1 MAMPSYLVGKT
12 KSKSTELAGS
22 NLLKPALNLTTG
34 PQNPECS
41 GYTTTTNKRCERYPK
56 EAKTIGEN
64 TMKDKFSLVKSF
76 LHEMEISI
84 IKEDEAEELVIVEDE
99 ENGIKNL
106 VIDCE
111 SPIVVIEQLIMKVP
125 AQTEKLY
132 KRLLQLNREL
142 VHGAFTLDDNE
153 NFIIFR
159 DTLQLENLD
168 RNELEG
174 SIHALSLALSEH
186 GSELLEYSTH

>member
-1 MAMPSYLVGKT
+1 
-12 KSKSTELAGS
+12 
-22 NLLKPALNLTTG
+22 
-34 PQNPECS
+34 
-41 GYTTTTNKRCERYPK
+41 
-56 EAKTIGEN
+56 
-64 TMKDKFSLVKSF
+64 MKDKFNLIKGF
-76 LHEMEISI
+76 LSDMEISI

-111 SPIVVIEQLIMKVP
+111 APIVVIEQVIMNIPQKRGN
-125 AQTEKLY
+125 LY
-132 KRLLQLNREL
+132 LRLLQLNREL
-142 VHGAFTLDDNE
+142 VHGAFVVDETE
-153 NFIIFR
+153 TYIIFR

-186 GSELLEYSTH
+186 GAELLEYV